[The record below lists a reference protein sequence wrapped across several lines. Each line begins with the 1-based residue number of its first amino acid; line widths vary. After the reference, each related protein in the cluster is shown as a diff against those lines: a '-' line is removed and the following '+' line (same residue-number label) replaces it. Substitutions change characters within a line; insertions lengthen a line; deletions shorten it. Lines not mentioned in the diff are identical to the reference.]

1 MSVSVLYRY
10 ESVLNATSIEELCGV
25 VEDLTE
31 QMGFPAFHYGAHAPV
46 RPDGRPT
53 RFLFDGIDEP
63 SLHMLT
69 NYPDAWADRYREQ
82 HYLKI
87 DPLLQHCSRS
97 TLPILWH
104 ERRQPDTKKA
114 ARMFDEARQ
123 HGLATGVAFSIHG
136 INREHSVFSLAI
148 ANTRPQD
155 KRDLVRQ
162 IGSAYLLLVHL
173 HEAVRRLAFPED
185 AALGH
190 VELTA
195 RERESLLWVSSGKT
209 SWEIAQILG
218 ISENT
223 VTFHINN
230 AKRKLDANSRAQAAA
245 KALAAGLID
254 P

>member
-1 MSVSVLYRY
+1 MPPSDLYRY
-10 ESVLNATSIEELCGV
+10 EAILKAASVEELYHA
-25 VEDLTE
+25 VEDETA
-31 QMGFPAFHYGAHAPV
+31 QMGFSAFHYGAHAPLKT
-46 RPDGRPT
+46 DGRKA

-69 NYPDAWADRYREQ
+69 NYSDAWAERYRSQ
-82 HYLKI
+82 RYLEV
-87 DPLLQHCSRS
+87 DPLVQHCSRS

-104 ERRQPDTKKA
+104 ERRQPDTTRVA
-114 ARMFDEARQ
+114 TLFDEARQ

-136 INREHSVFSLAI
+136 KNREHSVFSLAI
-148 ANTRPQD
+148 PNTRQQD
-155 KRDLVRQ
+155 RRDLVYQ
-162 IGSAYLLLVHL
+162 VGAAYLLLVHM
-173 HEAVRRLAFPED
+173 HEAVRRLAFPKE
-185 AALGH
+185 AALGG
-190 VELTA
+190 VRLTR
-195 RERESLLWVSSGKT
+195 RERETLLWVSSGKT

-223 VTFHINN
+223 VIFHINN